1 MRKQVAELICTV
13 SGCRLLLAVALL
25 AAGIAACTTSGRA
38 DLAGMSF
45 ASGPLAGKVVWR
57 DLITEDLDSA
67 RRFYGGLFDWTFE
80 DSQGPDGQEYAIA
93 LSGNVY
99 VAGMVAI
106 ASPADGTR
114 YSRWLPYVSVTDVDD
129 AVSEAVAGGASVAA
143 SARNVNIGRIAIIVD
158 PEGAVIGLAR
168 SKFGD
173 PDDRTTAPAPGRPVW
188 TELLSNDTVAAAKF
202 YRALGDYDVSTVDR
216 RGGEYTLLTNNG
228 ESRAGILKNPA
239 DNLDPVWLTYFGV
252 DDPAAA
258 ASRAESLGGSIIL
271 PASQELREG
280 TMAVVSDPSGAI
292 LVLQKWSIS
301 GGTS

>member
-1 MRKQVAELICTV
+1 
-13 SGCRLLLAVALL
+13 VALL
-25 AAGIAACTTSGRA
+25 AVTIAACTTSSRP
-38 DLAGMSF
+38 DFAGMSF
-45 ASGPLAGKVVWR
+45 ASGPLTGKVVWR

-80 DSQGPDGQEYAIA
+80 DSQGPGGQEYAVA
-93 LSGNVY
+93 RSGDVY

-114 YSRWLPYVSVTDVDD
+114 YSRWLPYVLVTDVDE
-129 AVSEAVAGGASVAA
+129 AVSKAVAGGASVAA
-143 SARNVNIGRIAIIVD
+143 TAREVNIGRIAVIVD
-158 PEGAVIGLAR
+158 SEGAVIGLAR

-202 YRALGDYDVSTVDR
+202 YRALGGYDVQTIDR

-228 ESRAGILKNPA
+228 ENRAGILENPA
-239 DNLDPVWLTYFGV
+239 DNLSPVWLTYFGV
-252 DDPAAA
+252 NDPAAA

-271 PASQELREG
+271 PASPELREG
-280 TMAVVSDPSGAI
+280 TMAVVSDPSGAV
-292 LVLQKWSIS
+292 LVLQKWSGL
-301 GGTS
+301 GGAD